1 MLEKEQSMCICWWS
15 ILEPAVLSR
24 VHSPV
29 SISLDHGRC
38 FSRELCSC
46 FMFASSCIHLWREC
60 VNFQIMAYSQ
70 RASTTL
76 RPLRHAI
83 AIILRKVGLLGSII
97 KVVLS
102 IFKFFKFLISFLRRF
117 CNIMV

>member
-38 FSRELCSC
+38 FSRD
-46 FMFASSCIHLWREC
+46 HY
-60 VNFQIMAYSQ
+60 V
-70 RASTTL
+70 
-76 RPLRHAI
+76 
-83 AIILRKVGLLGSII
+83 
-97 KVVLS
+97 VVLCLLHVF
-102 IFKFFKFLISFLRRF
+102 IFGV
-117 CNIMV
+117 NA